1 MPPSLGCPLLLSYA
15 AAACHL
21 GTLVLVLGWA
31 GPLIS
36 SGAARSS
43 ATSELQSELQS
54 VSSTSEL

>member
-21 GTLVLVLGWA
+21 GTLVLVLAWA

-43 ATSELQSELQS
+43 ELWQECELQS